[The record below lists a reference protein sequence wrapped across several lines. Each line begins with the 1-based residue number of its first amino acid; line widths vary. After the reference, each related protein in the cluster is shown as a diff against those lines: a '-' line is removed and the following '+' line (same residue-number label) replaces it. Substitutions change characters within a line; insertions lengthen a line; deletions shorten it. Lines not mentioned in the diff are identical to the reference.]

1 MVTLSENYIKEEL
14 NHIVYYQ
21 RSGFDG
27 NVTKA
32 RLICELLE
40 NRYSMNLCFLLS
52 NKFEYIIDAVE
63 YIKFLENEQ

>member
-14 NHIVYYQ
+14 EHIVYYQ

-40 NRYSMNLCFLLS
+40 NRYSMDLCFLLS
-52 NKFEYIIDAVE
+52 HKFEYIIDAVE